1 MYGQAAIVRRDS
13 LNETVPS
20 GTSSLRLFSSAIA
33 DQALLSLANFIAG
46 VLMLRRV
53 SDADYG
59 LYVLVTSALLL
70 VTGMQ
75 IALISSPMAV
85 MAAKKEACDRLGM
98 SVDLLRRQ
106 YVVWLPLMPAS
117 LLVCATFCW
126 QGHAYAGTAGMIVT
140 GVALLTVA
148 REHLRQMLLLYSM
161 PGLLLTTDTVYAV
174 VFLGGIY
181 AATRSRLPVHVAILG
196 VGTAT
201 LFSALTS
208 MSLFQQA
215 VGWRERRYKGALREV
230 WRLGK
235 WGLAGS
241 VLTWL
246 HWQGFFYL
254 LAALKG
260 ANMVADVAATRL
272 LLMPINLLMAGAS
285 QLLLPMA
292 SRWQDRNGTSEVV
305 RRTIVIG
312 ALIFGAA
319 LCYFSVTWA
328 FRTWIVANVL
338 RRQVGSL
345 DPLLLTWGA
354 AYLIASVRS
363 LGMVVLLAQERF
375 ASVVFVE
382 LISACSSLTL
392 CWWGIRHYG
401 ASGSVL
407 GIVLG
412 ETVELLGVIWL
423 IRRSQLDSIAWS
435 WSSVFSLN
443 ELTKSAE

>member
-1 MYGQAAIVRRDS
+1 MS
-13 LNETVPS
+13 ETVPS
-20 GTSSLRLFSSAIA
+20 RTNSLRLFSSAIA

-75 IALISSPMAV
+75 IALISCPMAV
-85 MAAKKEACDRLGM
+85 MAAKKEASDRLGM

-106 YVVWLPLMPAS
+106 YVVWLPSAPVS

-126 QGHAYAGTAGMIVT
+126 QGHSYAGTAGIIVT
-140 GVALLTVA
+140 CVALLTVA
-148 REHLRQMLLLYSM
+148 REHLRQMLLLYTM
-161 PGLLLTTDTVYAV
+161 PGLLLTTDAVYAV
-174 VFLGGIY
+174 VLLGGTY
-181 AATRSRLPVHVAILG
+181 AATRSRLPVHLAILG
-196 VGTAT
+196 IGTAT
-201 LFSALTS
+201 LLSTLTS
-208 MSLFQQA
+208 MSLFRQA
-215 VGWRERRYKGALREV
+215 VGWGARSYKGALREV

-260 ANMVADVAATRL
+260 ANMVAGVAAARL
-272 LLMPINLLMAGAS
+272 LLMPINLLLTGAS

-305 RRTIVIG
+305 RRMIVIG

-338 RRQVGSL
+338 RRRVISL

-354 AYLIASVRS
+354 AYLVGSLRS

-382 LISACSSLTL
+382 LVSACSSLIL

-412 ETVELLGVIWL
+412 ESVELFGVIWL
-423 IRRSQLDSIAWS
+423 IRRSQLDTVAWS
-435 WSSVFSLN
+435 WSSVLRLI
-443 ELTKSAE
+443 ELTKSAK